1 MLKNIAIIVVILVAG
16 LLAYAATRPDSFRIE
31 RTITINA
38 PPTAIFP
45 LIDDYRRWV
54 AWSPWEKKD
63 PAMQRAYGGASSGT
77 GAVYEWSGNSAVGM
91 GRMEITQSVP
101 PSKLTMD
108 LHFMKPIEGRNT
120 AEFTLVDHGGT
131 TTVTWAMYGPS
142 PFISKFIGV
151 FMSMDQM
158 VGGDFEAGL
167 AALKTVA
174 EKGM

>member
-1 MLKNIAIIVVILVAG
+1 MLKTIAIIIVVLVAA

-38 PPTAIFP
+38 PSTAIFP

-63 PAMQRAYGGASSGT
+63 PAMQRAYGGAGSGT

-142 PFISKFIGV
+142 PFVSKLISV
-151 FMSMDQM
+151 FMSMDKM
-158 VGGDFEAGL
+158 VGGDFAAGL
-167 AALKTVA
+167 AALKTAA